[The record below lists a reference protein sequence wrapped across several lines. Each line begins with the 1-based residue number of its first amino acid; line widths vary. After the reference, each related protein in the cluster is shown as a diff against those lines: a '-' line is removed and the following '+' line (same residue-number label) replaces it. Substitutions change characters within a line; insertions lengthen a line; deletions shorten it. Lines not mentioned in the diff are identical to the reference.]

1 MATLQR
7 IRNHGV
13 ALIVIVGLAMLA
25 FILGDFLNS
34 GSSFFNRSREY
45 VGEIEGHKVHYT
57 EYEAAKDQLTEV
69 YKIESGRTDLDEDLS
84 AQIRN
89 QVWQMMLMDWTL
101 RAEAERIG
109 MDVTKDELSE
119 LCIGQHPHQLI
130 TGRRAFY
137 DENGQFSRDNLVR
150 FLNSIEQETED
161 ASQNA
166 NIQQAQN
173 YWMYWENAVRLTQ
186 MQEKFSSLM
195 QNLVTYNKLDAKYAF
210 EARQNSV
217 SADFVMQPFHT
228 IADSTITVSN
238 SDLKKM
244 YEARKA
250 LYKQTPNRSI
260 EYIVYPVVPSE
271 QDSISTLELMNA
283 LRDEFCTTED
293 IALVVNTNS
302 DLMYDGRNYSEQTI
316 PEMFRDFAFGKDA
329 KAGNVTDLIYT
340 PEDRTFRM
348 ARLMDCGYNVPDSV
362 ELKVIAPEEG
372 QEDRELGWFTE
383 DALRAQNKQ
392 VAEKAFAGK
401 RGDRFTVAIGLGEQ
415 TFEILDIAKAT
426 PRAKVAIMER
436 KVTPSSKTYSML
448 YNQAKQFIVNN
459 PTEEQFR
466 DAAREAG
473 MTLYPAYYLNEN
485 SDKVDQLKNSRPIVR
500 WAFEAKEGEVSDV
513 HECGDQF
520 VVALLTDVKDGDYRP
535 MSDVQGEL
543 TQLVRNDKK
552 AVVIAKALSS
562 ATTLDEAAKAAN
574 TGIQHAEGVTL
585 SSNRFGNMTEPAVVG
600 ATMALEA
607 NQLSAPIK
615 GNQGVYVVC
624 AGQKARVE
632 GEFNEEMEISQLNM
646 YTSYSLMY
654 QVMNLLEE
662 KAEITDNRARFQ

>member
-13 ALIVIVGLAMLA
+13 ALIIIVGLAMLA

-101 RAEAERIG
+101 RAEAKRIG
-109 MDVTKDELSE
+109 MDVTQEELSE
-119 LCIGQHPHQLI
+119 LCIGQYPHQLI
-130 TGRRAFY
+130 TSRRAFY

-150 FLNSIEQETED
+150 FLSQIDQETED

-166 NIQQAQN
+166 NLQQART
-173 YWMYWENAVRLTQ
+173 YWLYWENAVRLTH

-228 IADSTITVSN
+228 IADSLVSVSN

-244 YEARKA
+244 YEARKM

-271 QDSISTLELMNA
+271 QDSLSTLDLMNS
-283 LRDEFCTTED
+283 LRNEFCTTED

-302 DLMYDGRNYSEQTI
+302 DLMYDGRNYTEESI
-316 PEMFRDFAFGKDA
+316 PEMFREFAFAKTA
-329 KAGNVTDLIYT
+329 KANDVTELIYT

-348 ARLMDCGYNVPDSV
+348 ARLMECGYELPDSV
-362 ELKVIAPEEG
+362 ELKIVAPEEG

-383 DALRAQNKQ
+383 DVLRAQNKQ
-392 VAEKAFAGK
+392 VADKAFAGK
-401 RGDRFTVAIGLGEQ
+401 RGERFTIAMGLGEQ
-415 TFEILDIAKAT
+415 TFEIMDVAKT
-426 PRAKVAIMER
+426 SPRAKVAIMER
-436 KVTPSSKTYSML
+436 KVTPSSKTYSIL

-459 PTEEQFR
+459 RTEEKFR

-473 MTLYPAYYLNEN
+473 MTLYPAYNLNEN
-485 SDKVDQLKNSRPIVR
+485 SDKVGQLKNSRPIVR
-500 WAFEAKEGEVSDV
+500 WAFEAKEGQVSDV
-513 HECGDQF
+513 YECGDQF
-520 VVALLTDVKDGDYRP
+520 VVALLTDVKDGEYRP

-552 AVVIAKALSS
+552 AAMIAKNMAGVTS
-562 ATTLDEAAKAAN
+562 LDEAAKLAN
-574 TGIQHAEGVTL
+574 TGVQHAEGVTL

-600 ATMALEA
+600 ATMALNA
-607 NQLSAPIK
+607 NEISAPIQ
-615 GNQGVYVVC
+615 GNQGVYLVC
-624 AGQKARVE
+624 AGQPTRVE
-632 GEFNEEMEISQLNM
+632 GEFNEEMEIAQLNM
-646 YTSYSLMY
+646 YASYSLMY